1 MESTDNYRLPDMHVM
16 QKMSE
21 NEFQMDQYFFLSA
34 RKMCWPA
41 DLNSKQSNWT
51 SNADF

>member
-1 MESTDNYRLPDMHVM
+1 MIWLIRYKLSLLTTTDYLMHVM

-21 NEFQMDQYFFLSA
+21 NENN
-34 RKMCWPA
+34 CWQA